1 MPAVYSL
8 CGVLDDAELR
18 RTLQS
23 LALGK
28 KRVLRK
34 VPTSKEVND
43 DDVFHFN
50 ADFTDPRYQVHIN
63 SIQVKETVRVPNL
76 TLGCGFLPI
85 HFRPC
90 AWRDPP

>member
-1 MPAVYSL
+1 MFCSL
-8 CGVLDDAELR
+8 CGCIDDAELR

-34 VPTSKEVND
+34 VPMGKEVND

-63 SIQVKETVRVPNL
+63 SIQVKETVRIRNL
-76 TLGCGFLPI
+76 TLLCVVSHLFLAPW
-85 HFRPC
+85 C
-90 AWRDPP
+90 LA